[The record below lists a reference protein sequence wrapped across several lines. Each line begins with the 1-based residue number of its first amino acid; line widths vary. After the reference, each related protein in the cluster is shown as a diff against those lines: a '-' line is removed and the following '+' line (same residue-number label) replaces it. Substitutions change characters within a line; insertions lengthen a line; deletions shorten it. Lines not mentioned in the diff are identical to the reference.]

1 MDKENVL
8 NNNQFEGL
16 TARDIWEKL
25 YNKELNTK
33 KHILEYIEI
42 TRVLKKE
49 NVSESQIIDTYNYIY
64 NQIEGLKTSVK
75 PNTMMYLKNQLKSQ
89 LGKYVIEK
97 DPKPINH
104 FVEFFKEAFP
114 EGDRR
119 KDFTRVLNNVNSISE
134 DQLWTTLTYI
144 NRECLNNDL
153 ELDSNEIKD
162 IVEVIRNSVKKN
174 NVRFITKL
182 RTLKLLNDM
191 LNISIVKDGDKFKVK
206 NQS

>member
-16 TARDIWEKL
+16 TALEIWEKL

-162 IVEVIRNSVKKN
+162 IVEVIKNAVKKN

>member
-49 NVSESQIIDTYNYIY
+49 NVNEDQIIDTYNYIY

-97 DPKPINH
+97 DPKPIDH

-162 IVEVIRNSVKKN
+162 IVEVIKNAVKKN

>member
-1 MDKENVL
+1 MEKDNVV
-8 NNNQFEGL
+8 NNNQFERLTGL
-16 TARDIWEKL
+16 EIWEKL

-42 TRVLKKE
+42 TKVLKKE
-49 NVSESQIIDTYNYIY
+49 NVNEDQIVDTYNFIY
-64 NQIEGLKTSVK
+64 DHIEGLKTSIK

-89 LGKYVIEK
+89 LGKYVKEK

-104 FVEFFKEAFP
+104 FLEFFKEAIP
-114 EGDRR
+114 EGKRR
-119 KDFTRVLNNVNSISE
+119 KDFTRVLNDVNSISE
-134 DQLWTTLTYI
+134 DQLWTTLIYI
-144 NRECLNNDL
+144 NRECLNSDL

-162 IVEVIRNSVKKN
+162 IVEVIKNSVKKN

-206 NQS
+206 NQN

>member
-1 MDKENVL
+1 MDKENIL

-16 TARDIWEKL
+16 TASEIWEKL

-64 NQIEGLKTSVK
+64 NQIEALKTSVK

-97 DPKPINH
+97 DPKPIDH

-144 NRECLNNDL
+144 NRECLNSDL

-162 IVEVIRNSVKKN
+162 IVEVIKNAVKKN